1 METYIRSIVDLDWSL
16 VCLMDNDDVATVLFE
31 IADLLDLQGVAFKPN
46 AYRRAARNINAL
58 EEDINKIAAEGRL
71 QDIPGV
77 GEAMTKKID
86 ELIATGELRYL
97 SQLRAEVPPGLVEIL
112 KVPDVGPRTAMVLYK
127 ELGISSVDGLKEAVL
142 NHKLHGIKGF
152 GEKTEERILQGV
164 RTIESKG
171 GRTLLGYALPVA
183 ESYVEYL
190 RSSQPLD
197 RISVAGSLRRG
208 KETVG
213 DIDILVG
220 DDKPAGIMDAFVSYE
235 EVDEILMKGQTKS
248 SVRLKDGLQ
257 VDVRAVDT
265 KSWGAALCY
274 FTGSKEHNVTM
285 RTMGVSM
292 GLKLNEY
299 GLFTR
304 ESGRKVAGET
314 EEEVYRALGLSYVE
328 PELRENSGEIEAAKE
343 GMLPDLVRDDQI
355 LGDMH
360 VHTSWSDG
368 ADKIDDVVSEAVNR
382 GYEYVAITDHS
393 QSLKIAKGLSADRL
407 RNQIESIRKAEDS
420 AGGKIKVLAGSEVD
434 IKADGSL
441 DFPNSLLKD
450 LDLVIGSVHSGFKRT
465 KAELTARVTKAI
477 ESGRI
482 DILGHPT
489 GRLIGQRNPYE
500 VDLEKVFEA
509 ARSAGV
515 CMEINSHPD
524 RLDLSDVHCRQA
536 KDAGVMMAIGT
547 DAHRTEQMGYIRY
560 GIVTARRGWL
570 EHKDV
575 LNTLGWKELSRR
587 FHGGRP

>member
-1 METYIRSIVDLDWSL
+1 
-16 VCLMDNDDVATVLFE
+16 MDNEDVATVLFE

-71 QDIPGV
+71 RDIPGV
-77 GEAMTKKID
+77 GEAMTKKIE
-86 ELIATGELRYL
+86 ELVATGKLDYL
-97 SQLRAEVPPGLVEIL
+97 AQLRSEVPPGLVEIL
-112 KVPDVGPRTAMVLYK
+112 KIPDVGPKTAMILYK
-127 ELGISSVDGLKEAVL
+127 ELGISTVDGLKEAAL

-164 RTIESKG
+164 RIVESKG
-171 GRTLLGYALPVA
+171 GRTLLGLALPIA

-190 RSSQPLD
+190 KVSRPLD
-197 RISVAGSLRRG
+197 MISVAGSLRRG

-220 DDKPAGIMDAFVSYE
+220 DDDPAGIMDSFVSYQ
-235 EVDEILMKGQTKS
+235 EVDEILMKGPTKS
-248 SVRLKDGLQ
+248 SVRLKDGIQ
-257 VDVRAVDT
+257 VDIRAVNT

-285 RTMGVSM
+285 RAMGVSM

-304 ESGRKVAGET
+304 DTGKKVAGET
-314 EEEVYRALGLSYVE
+314 EEDVYRALGLSYVE
-328 PELRENSGEIEAAKE
+328 PELRENSGELEAAKE
-343 GMLPDLVRDDQI
+343 GRLPELVRDDQI
-355 LGDMH
+355 LGDLH
-360 VHTSWSDG
+360 VHTDWSDG
-368 ADKIDDVVSEAVNR
+368 VDKIDEVVSEAVNR

-393 QSLKIAKGLSADRL
+393 QSLRIANGLSADRL
-407 RNQIESIRKAEDS
+407 KSQIDSIRKKEDS
-420 AGGKIKVLAGSEVD
+420 EGRKIRVLAGSEVD

-450 LDLVIGSVHSGFKRT
+450 LDLVIGSVHSGFKRSKEET
-465 KAELTARVTKAI
+465 TARLVKAI

-500 VDLEKVFEA
+500 VDLDKVFDA

-524 RLDLSDVHCRQA
+524 RLDLSDIHCRKA

-547 DAHRTEQMGYIRY
+547 DAHRTEHLSYIKY
-560 GIVTARRGWL
+560 GIITARRGWL
-570 EHKDV
+570 ERKDV
-575 LNTLGWKELSRR
+575 LNTLRWKELSKRI
-587 FHGGRP
+587 HGGRP

>member
-1 METYIRSIVDLDWSL
+1 METYIQGIVDLDGSL
-16 VCLMDNDDVATVLFE
+16 VFPMDNEDVATVLFE

-71 QDIPGV
+71 RDIPGV
-77 GEAMTKKID
+77 GEAMTKKIE
-86 ELIATGELRYL
+86 ELVATGKLDYL
-97 SQLRAEVPPGLVEIL
+97 TQLRSEVPPGLVEIL
-112 KVPDVGPRTAMVLYK
+112 KIPDVGPKTAMVLYK
-127 ELGISSVDGLKEAVL
+127 ELGISTVDGLKEAAL

-164 RTIESKG
+164 RIVESKG
-171 GRTLLGYALPVA
+171 GRTLLGLALPLA

-190 RSSQPLD
+190 KASRPLD
-197 RISVAGSLRRG
+197 MISVAGSLRRG

-220 DDKPAGIMDAFVSYE
+220 DDDPAGIMDSFVSYQ
-235 EVDEILMKGQTKS
+235 EVDEILMKGPTKS
-248 SVRLKDGLQ
+248 SVRLKDGIQ
-257 VDVRAVDT
+257 VDIRAVET

-285 RTMGVSM
+285 RAIGVSM

-304 ESGRKVAGET
+304 DTGKRVAGET
-314 EEEVYRALGLSYVE
+314 EEDVYRALGLSYVE
-328 PELRENSGEIEAAKE
+328 PELRENSGELELARE
-343 GMLPDLVRDDQI
+343 GRLPELVRNDQI
-355 LGDMH
+355 LGDLH
-360 VHTSWSDG
+360 VHTDWSDG
-368 ADKIDDVVSEAVNR
+368 VDKIDEVVSGAANR

-393 QSLKIAKGLSADRL
+393 QSLRIANGLSADRL
-407 RNQIESIRKAEDS
+407 RSQIDSIRKKEDS
-420 AGGKIKVLAGSEVD
+420 EGRKIRVLAGSEVD

-450 LDLVIGSVHSGFKRT
+450 LDLVIGSVHSGFKRS
-465 KAELTARVTKAI
+465 KAETTARLVKAI

-482 DILGHPT
+482 DIFGHPT

-500 VDLEKVFEA
+500 VDLDKVFDA

-547 DAHRTEQMGYIRY
+547 DAHRTEHLSYIRY
-560 GIVTARRGWL
+560 GIITARRGWL
-570 EHKDV
+570 ERKDV
-575 LNTLGWKELSRR
+575 INTLRWKDLSKRL
-587 FHGGRP
+587 HGGKP

>member
-1 METYIRSIVDLDWSL
+1 ME
-16 VCLMDNDDVATVLFE
+16 NDDVAAVLFE

-58 EEDINKIAAEGRL
+58 EEDIKKIVADGRL

-77 GEAMTKKID
+77 GEAMTKKIE

-97 SQLRAEVPPGLVEIL
+97 SQLRSEVPLGLVEIL
-112 KVPDVGPRTAMVLYK
+112 KVPDVGPKTAMILYK
-127 ELGISSVDGLKEAVL
+127 ELGISSIEELKEAVL
-142 NHKLHGIKGF
+142 NHKIHGIKGF

-164 RTIESKG
+164 RTLESKG
-171 GRTLLGYALPVA
+171 GRTLLGLALPVA

-190 RSSQPLD
+190 ASSRHLD
-197 RISVAGSLRRG
+197 KISVAGSLRRG
-208 KETVG
+208 METVG

-220 DDKPAGIMDAFVSYE
+220 DDRPAGIMDSFVSYQ
-235 EVDEILMKGQTKS
+235 EVDEVLMKGPTKS
-248 SVRLKDGLQ
+248 SVRLKDGIQ
-257 VDVRAVDT
+257 VDIRAVDT

-285 RTMGVSM
+285 RKMGVSM

-299 GLFTR
+299 GLFAR
-304 ESGRKVAGET
+304 ESGKKVAGET
-314 EEEVYRALGLSYVE
+314 EEEVYEALGLSYVE

-343 GMLPDLVRDDQI
+343 GKLPHLVRDDQI
-355 LGDMH
+355 LGDIH

-368 ADKIDDVVSEAVNR
+368 ADKIEDVVSEAVSR

-407 RNQIESIRKAEDS
+407 KNQIESVRKAEDT
-420 AGGKIKVLAGSEVD
+420 AGGKIRVLAGSEVD

-450 LDLVIGSVHSGFKRT
+450 LDLVIGSIHSGFKRS
-465 KAELTARVTKAI
+465 KAETTARVIRAI

-489 GRLIGQRNPYE
+489 GRLIGQRDPYE
-500 VDLEKVFEA
+500 VDLDKVFEA
-509 ARSAGV
+509 ARFAGV
-515 CMEINSHPD
+515 SMEINSHLD

-536 KDAGVMMAIGT
+536 KRAGVMMAIGT
-547 DAHRTEQMGYIRY
+547 DAHRTEQMGFIRY
-560 GIVTARRGWL
+560 GIITARRGWL
-570 EHKDV
+570 ERKDV
-575 LNTLGWKELSRR
+575 MNTLRWNELSRR
-587 FHGGRP
+587 LHGGRP